1 MAADSTEALEAQ
13 AQSDTATSASKPP
26 AAQQQ
31 ADPGSP
37 THSRQDLSTGS
48 FMLED
53 LALPF
58 CSLPEAFD
66 AGRHQ
71 SFLHPL
77 SLAVQIAK
85 GVNLCSSHM

>member
-66 AGRHQ
+66 AGRH
-71 SFLHPL
+71 SL
-77 SLAVQIAK
+77 SLAVQVPK